1 MKIREIEA
9 AAITEAVERLCIQAN
24 LCLPQDIRAAE
35 EAAIAAEPWPLA
47 RNTLELLRSN
57 LDAAAEKELP
67 ICQDTGM
74 ACVFV
79 ELGQDA
85 HIIGGSLRDAV
96 DEGVRRGYTKGYLR
110 KSITGDPLKRQNTE
124 DNTPA
129 FLTVDL
135 VPGDG
140 CRITVA
146 PKGAGSENMS
156 RLAMLKPADGV
167 QGVKDFVLETV
178 RMAGSNPCPP
188 IILGVGVGG
197 SFDKCAL
204 LAKHALLRPLD
215 RPNPDP
221 YYAALEKE
229 LCDAINALGI
239 GPQGFGGA
247 TTCLGVA
254 IEQAPTHVAC
264 LPVAVNIGCHVTR
277 RATAEL

>member
-85 HIIGGSLRDAV
+85 HITGGTLRDAV
-96 DEGVRRGYTKGYLR
+96 DEGVCRGYTKGYLR
-110 KSITGDPLKRQNTE
+110 KSITGDPLNRRNTE

-140 CRITVA
+140 CCITVA